1 MRCVRFAGG
10 LALALVACGGDG
22 NGGTDPEF
30 DITGTFIGEYT
41 ASLTPGEVYQ
51 ETLQLAQNGSDI
63 TGTLVTTNGR
73 TGTVSGSVSG
83 TRLTATVE
91 LTDICG
97 GTSETTADITNDGS
111 RLVGTYE
118 ADDCL
123 GTYTGTFDLEK
134 Q

>member
-1 MRCVRFAGG
+1 LPVVSRWRWWPA
-10 LALALVACGGDG
+10 VAMGMVE
-22 NGGTDPEF
+22 P
-30 DITGTFIGEYT
+30 
-41 ASLTPGEVYQ
+41 TPSS
-51 ETLQLAQNGSDI
+51 TSPAPS
-63 TGTLVTTNGR
+63 
-73 TGTVSGSVSG
+73 SVS
-83 TRLTATVE
+83 TPRASPP